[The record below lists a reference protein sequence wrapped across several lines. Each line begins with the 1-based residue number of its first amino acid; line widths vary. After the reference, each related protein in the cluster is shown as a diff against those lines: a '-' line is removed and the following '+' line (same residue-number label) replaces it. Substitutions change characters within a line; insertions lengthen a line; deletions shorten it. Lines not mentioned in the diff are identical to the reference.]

1 MPGEAALFRELGEQ
15 IQAWMKE
22 YGVPGVAVGIL
33 ADGKEYLAGFG
44 VTSIEN
50 PLEVTPDTSFQIGS
64 TTKTVTATA
73 IMRLHEQGRLEL
85 NAPVRRYLPEFKLRD
100 EHAAANVTVLD
111 TLSHLGGWKGDVVV
125 DTGMGDDAVARYV
138 ERLAEAPQVAPLR
151 ELWTYNNSGFVVAG
165 RIIEAVTGK
174 SYEAAIKELILDP
187 LGMENSAFFPHE
199 VMVRRFAVGHLNKE
213 DGLAI
218 ARPWNIPRSVTP
230 AGTLNSTARDQLR
243 YARFHLGDG
252 RAESGERLLSAE
264 GLRRMQSPVTPAAN
278 GQEMAVSWFIQH
290 AGGVRFVAHGGAT
303 FGQMSAFWMAPD
315 RSFAFTC
322 LTNADRGTLLNN
334 RATQWVRERF
344 LGVTPVRQEPVDLPE
359 ALLTEYAGEYGLEGD
374 STVALRLDGGSLTFQ
389 VIPGGDFHKTME
401 VKPDLQ
407 PPARLSFVE
416 KDRFSVAEGN
426 MKGAQGEFLRGP
438 DGEVRWVRIAVRAF
452 RRK

>member
-1 MPGEAALFRELGEQ
+1 MTGGAALFRELGAQ
-15 IQAWMKE
+15 IQSWMQE
-22 YGVPGVAVGIL
+22 YGVPGVALGII
-33 ADGKEYLAGFG
+33 ADGEEYLAGFG
-44 VTSIEN
+44 ITSMEN
-50 PLEVTPDTSFQIGS
+50 PLDVTPDTSFQIGS

-73 IMRLHEQGRLEL
+73 IMRLHEQGRLDL

-100 EHAAANVTVLD
+100 EQAAANVTVLD

-125 DTGMGDDAVARYV
+125 DTGNGDDAISRYV
-138 ERLAEAPQVAPLR
+138 ERLADAPQVAPLR
-151 ELWTYNNSGFVVAG
+151 ELWTYNNAGFVVAG
-165 RIIEAVTGK
+165 RVIEAVTGQT
-174 SYEAAIKELILDP
+174 YEAAVQELVLDP
-187 LGMENSAFFPHE
+187 LGMRDSTFFPHE

-213 DGLAI
+213 GGLAI
-218 ARPWNIPRSVTP
+218 ARPWNIPRSATP

-264 GLRRMQSPVTPAAN
+264 GLKQMQSPVTPAAN
-278 GQEMAVSWFIQH
+278 GQEMGVSWFVQH
-290 AGGVRFVAHGGAT
+290 VGGVRFIAHGGAT

-322 LTNADRGTLLNN
+322 LTNADRGTLINN
-334 RATQWVRERF
+334 LATQWVRERF
-344 LGVTPVRQEPVDLPE
+344 LGVVPAKADPVDLPE
-359 ALLTEYAGEYGLEGD
+359 SVLAEYVGDYGLEGD
-374 STVALRLDGGSLTFQ
+374 NTVALRLDGTTLTFQ
-389 VIPGGDFHKTME
+389 VFPGGDFYKTME
-401 VKPDLQ
+401 VKPDIQ

-426 MKGAQGEFLRGP
+426 MKGAPGEFLRGP
-438 DGEVRWVRIAVRAF
+438 EGDVRWVRIAVRAY